1 MDIAVIGNEEF
12 VLGFRLAGLRRV
24 FVAHPE
30 DYQERII
37 EAMQDPEVGILAV
50 DGEDL
55 KNLTPQMRAKVTDS
69 ISPVIVTVGGAGM
82 GDLREKIKRAIG
94 VDLYKDDE

>member
-1 MDIAVIGNEEF
+1 MEIAVIGNEEF

-94 VDLYKDDE
+94 VDLYKEDE

>member
-1 MDIAVIGNEEF
+1 
-12 VLGFRLAGLRRV
+12 
-24 FVAHPE
+24 
-30 DYQERII
+30 
-37 EAMQDPEVGILAV
+37 MQDPEVGILAV

-94 VDLYKDDE
+94 VDLYKEDE

>member
-1 MDIAVIGNEEF
+1 MEIAVLGNEEF

-30 DYQERII
+30 DYQEKIT
-37 EAMQDPEVGILAV
+37 EAMADPEIGILAV

-94 VDLYKDDE
+94 VDLYKEDE

>member
-24 FVAHPE
+24 FVAHPD

-94 VDLYKDDE
+94 VDLYKEDE

>member
-55 KNLTPQMRAKVTDS
+55 KNLTP
-69 ISPVIVTVGGAGM
+69 
-82 GDLREKIKRAIG
+82 
-94 VDLYKDDE
+94 

>member
-69 ISPVIVTVGGAGM
+69 ISPVIVTVGGAGVV
-82 GDLREKIKRAIG
+82 DLREKFKRAIG
-94 VDLYKDDE
+94 VDLYKEDE

>member
-55 KNLTPQMRAKVTDS
+55 KNLTPQIRAKVTDS

-82 GDLREKIKRAIG
+82 GDIREKIKRAIG
-94 VDLYKDDE
+94 VDLYKEDE

>member
-37 EAMQDPEVGILAV
+37 EAMQEPEVGILAV

-94 VDLYKDDE
+94 VDLYKEDE

>member
-1 MDIAVIGNEEF
+1 MSIFSGWQ
-12 VLGFRLAGLRRV
+12 
-24 FVAHPE
+24 

-94 VDLYKDDE
+94 VDLYKEDE

>member
-55 KNLTPQMRAKVTDS
+55 KNLTPQMRAKVTDT

-94 VDLYKDDE
+94 VDLYKEDE

>member
-55 KNLTPQMRAKVTDS
+55 KNLTPQVGAKVTDS

-94 VDLYKDDE
+94 VDLYKEDE

>member
-94 VDLYKDDE
+94 VDVYKEDE

>member
-24 FVAHPE
+24 FVAHQE

-94 VDLYKDDE
+94 VDVYKEDE

>member
-69 ISPVIVTVGGAGM
+69 ISPVIVAVGGAGM
-82 GDLREKIKRAIG
+82 GDLRDKIKRAIG
-94 VDLYKDDE
+94 VDLYKEDE

>member
-1 MDIAVIGNEEF
+1 MDIGVIGNEEF

-94 VDLYKDDE
+94 VDLYKEDE

>member
-24 FVAHPE
+24 FVAHPD
-30 DYQERII
+30 DYQEKII
-37 EAMQDPEVGILAV
+37 EAMEDPEVGILAV

-69 ISPVIVTVGGAGM
+69 ISPVVVTVGGAGM

-94 VDLYKDDE
+94 VDLYKEDE

>member
-1 MDIAVIGNEEF
+1 MDIAVIGNVEF

-55 KNLTPQMRAKVTDS
+55 MNLTPQMRAKVTDS

-94 VDLYKDDE
+94 VDLYKEDE

>member
-30 DYQERII
+30 DYQEKII
-37 EAMQDPEVGILAV
+37 EAMEDPEVGILAV

-69 ISPVIVTVGGAGM
+69 ISPVVVTVGGAGM

-94 VDLYKDDE
+94 VDLYKEDE